1 MRAFKVRRRDETYY
15 RVDLPQQLSC
25 DGKRRSVMGKTR
37 AAALEKAQTEV
48 ERHARG
54 LERDA
59 RDKSV
64 GDFLAE
70 FLSYYQEDGGVA
82 QSTVEDYRY
91 HVNAHIIPSLGKVN
105 LRDLDPRRVD
115 AFTKGLVAKNLS
127 PRTCQYSYAVLRRAL
142 QFAVDWKYIPVNP
155 ASARMRAAKRHARK
169 QLSKIRF
176 LNPDEARSFSNAV
189 RGHVYEA
196 LYLLAITTGMRQGE
210 MLGLRW
216 PDVDLDNSRLTISR
230 ALQRTRRRRNGDD
243 SGDWFVFGHP
253 KTDGSRRTIELP
265 PVTVDALRRHKESQG
280 VFSSLAGAAWR
291 DQNLVFTTRIGTP
304 LDTSNILHNFH
315 RVLKSAGMQ
324 EMRFYDL
331 RHTHASLLIA
341 AGVHPKKIA
350 ERLGH
355 ASIKLTMD
363 LYGHLFEGSDQESA
377 ERMQKIF
384 GDARPEQLSPLVD
397 DKLVVMFEPRK
408 RA

>member
-1 MRAFKVRRRDETYY
+1 MSEGPYE
-15 RVDLPQQLSC
+15 L
-25 DGKRRSVMGKTR
+25 GG
-37 AAALEKAQTEV
+37 AAPTF
-48 ERHARG
+48 RFCGH
-54 LERDA
+54 
-59 RDKSV
+59 
-64 GDFLAE
+64 
-70 FLSYYQEDGGVA
+70 
-82 QSTVEDYRY
+82 
-91 HVNAHIIPSLGKVN
+91 
-105 LRDLDPRRVD
+105 LDPRRVD
-115 AFTKGLVAKNLS
+115 SFTKGLVAKNLS

-176 LNPDEARSFSNAV
+176 LNPDEARSFADAV

-216 PDVDLDNSRLTISR
+216 PDVDLDSSRLTISR

-243 SGDWFVFGHP
+243 SGEWFVFGHP

-324 EMRFYDL
+324 KMRFYDL

-384 GDARPEQLSPLVD
+384 GGTRPEQLSPLVD
-397 DKLVVMFEPRK
+397 DKLVVMFEQRK